1 MADCGGNENS
11 QFDCAARK
19 RISPNRRRRTLQSGD
34 GAVAAIPRGGWQ
46 HRRLRQSRTWRR

>member
-46 HRRLRQSRTWRR
+46 HRRL